1 MQSANCFEVRGP
13 LATPTPN
20 STLSPSSIILSGRP
34 VFLEPLSNIISRL
47 SRRYLTVLLSLMF
60 LAVLAGCGPASP
72 DKAQNLGSSA
82 SVGGSPL
89 SKQDLSPR
97 NGSELASSPRTG
109 PLTTTASP
117 QALTAGPKSLGSES
131 GAGSAS
137 GKWALMAGGSNN
149 IQGSGQ
155 LFVPADNSY
164 HEDDK
169 TPVRVIPNVPEAIA
183 QGLTSPDA
191 SARLQAL
198 NYWGKP
204 ENKAPLDPL
213 YEAVEDVDPAVRAKA
228 TEIIERHW
236 AAEQQQGK
244 GTEGA
249 K

>member
-13 LATPTPN
+13 LATLTYN
-20 STLSPSSIILSGRP
+20 STPSPRSIILSGRP
-34 VFLEPLSNIISRL
+34 VLLGPLSNIISRL
-47 SRRYLTVLLSLMF
+47 SRPYLTVLLSLMF
-60 LAVLAGCGPASP
+60 LAGLAGCGPASS

-97 NGSELASSPRTG
+97 TG
-109 PLTTTASP
+109 PLTTTANP
-117 QALTAGPKSLGSES
+117 RALAAGPKSLASGN

-228 TEIIERHW
+228 TEIIERQW
-236 AAEQQQGK
+236 AAEQQQAK
-244 GTEGA
+244 GTEGT

>member
-1 MQSANCFEVRGP
+1 MQSAICFEVRGP
-13 LATPTPN
+13 LATLTHDSTP
-20 STLSPSSIILSGRP
+20 SLRSIIMSGRP
-34 VFLEPLSNIISRL
+34 VLLGPLSNIISCL

-60 LAVLAGCGPASP
+60 LAGLAGCGPASP

-97 NGSELASSPRTG
+97 SGAEQGPSPRTG
-109 PLTTTASP
+109 PFTTTASP
-117 QALTAGPKSLGSES
+117 QALAAGPKSLASGN
-131 GAGSAS
+131 GAGSVS
-137 GKWALMAGGSNN
+137 GKWTLTGGSNN

-164 HEDDK
+164 NEDDK
-169 TPVRVIPNVPEAIA
+169 TPIRVIPNVPDTIA
-183 QGLTSPDA
+183 KGLTSPDA

-204 ENKAPLDPL
+204 ENKAPLEPL
-213 YEAVEDVDPAVRAKA
+213 YEAVEDEDPAVRAKA

-236 AAEQQQGK
+236 VAEQEQGK

>member
-1 MQSANCFEVRGP
+1 MR
-13 LATPTPN
+13 
-20 STLSPSSIILSGRP
+20 PSRP
-34 VFLEPLSNIISRL
+34 RL
-47 SRRYLTVLLSLMF
+47 SLRCPRLVLLMSLTF
-60 LAVLAGCGPASP
+60 LAGLAGCGPASP

-82 SVGGSPL
+82 NVGGSPL
-89 SKQDLSPR
+89 AKQDVSPR
-97 NGSELASSPRTG
+97 NGPELASSPRTG

-117 QALTAGPKSLGSES
+117 LALAAGPKSLASGN
-131 GAGSAS
+131 GAGSVA
-137 GKWALMAGGSNN
+137 GKWALTAGGNN

-169 TPVRVIPNVPEAIA
+169 TPVRVMPNVPDTVAK
-183 QGLTSPDA
+183 GLNSPDA

-213 YEAVEDVDPAVRAKA
+213 YEAVEDPDPAVRAKA

-236 AAEQQQGK
+236 AAEQQEVK
-244 GTEGA
+244 GTGAEGA